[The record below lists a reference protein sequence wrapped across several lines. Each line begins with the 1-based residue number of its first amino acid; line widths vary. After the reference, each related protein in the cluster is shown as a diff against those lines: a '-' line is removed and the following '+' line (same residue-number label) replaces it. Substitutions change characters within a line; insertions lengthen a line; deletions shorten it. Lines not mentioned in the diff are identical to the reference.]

1 MHPLV
6 FSPALMFRHFLP
18 LIVVSWSVTSQA
30 ETSPTIPSAPAEAAK
45 AFYTEL
51 RERKVEGLPKGQ
63 DWLALLPLVTEEL
76 ATAILGAQA
85 EQAEAIKSAPCEKPP
100 WIEGD
105 LFSSLFEGPQT
116 FAVGLAKLTGD
127 TAKVPVTC
135 THTEGGDT
143 TKWTDTLLMRKTPK
157 GWQLDDVRYGGTW
170 DFASK
175 GTLKQ
180 SLAPGVE

>member
-1 MHPLV
+1 MKRCVIIPLLAWAV
-6 FSPALMFRHFLP
+6 LVHAEPNPPVLPAD
-18 LIVVSWSVTSQA
+18 
-30 ETSPTIPSAPAEAAK
+30 PATAAK
-45 AFYTEL
+45 EFYTEL
-51 RERKVEGLPKGQ
+51 HEHKVSGLPQKE
-63 DWLALLPLVTEEL
+63 DWLALQPRVTAEL

-85 EQAEAIKSAPCEKPP
+85 EQADFIKKNPDEKPP

-105 LFSSLFEGPQT
+105 LFSSLFEGPQKFT
-116 FAVGLAKLTGD
+116 IGQAKVTGNLAE
-127 TAKVPVTC
+127 VPVTC

-143 TKWTDTLLMRKTPK
+143 SKWTDTLVLRKTAA

-170 DFASK
+170 DFAST